1 MQDKNINNNFE
12 ILNKNEK
19 KKQLE
24 EENKKVK
31 NFRCEKCYRILLSSI
46 EFKKNIRIFN
56 SCSFCDKSEYI
67 NSLENF
73 LKKSFSLESS
83 MCRKC
88 GKIYGNNKNNINEN
102 FYYCHHCS
110 LILCHNCKR
119 INKEH
124 NIISKIQQY
133 DSICQ
138 KHYYSYTNFCDDCN
152 ISLCPDCVSDHK
164 KEHNIKSLSALFIE
178 KDQLKIYEKIISDER
193 TLLNVI
199 TEVTFDIVNKLN
211 NMINEI
217 KDIYNIYKKNLQN
230 IIDIHNTILTFYTF
244 AAINQDMCYEQM
256 KSFQN
261 FFNVSNDLKEL
272 IKRVKCNN
280 DGLLDKYNKLI
291 NYLKDNNNYIIK
303 SSDDLKKRKINFK
316 LIITRQENIN
326 ESNNKKQIEMSI
338 DEKSTGLSSEI

>member
-1 MQDKNINNNFE
+1 MK
-12 ILNKNEK
+12 K

-138 KHYYSYTNFCDDCN
+138 KHFCDDCN
-152 ISLCPDCVSDHK
+152 ISLCPDCVSEHE

-211 NMINEI
+211 NIII
-217 KDIYNIYKKNLQN
+217 KIKNIYNIYKKNLQN

>member
-1 MQDKNINNNFE
+1 
-12 ILNKNEK
+12 
-19 KKQLE
+19 
-24 EENKKVK
+24 
-31 NFRCEKCYRILLSSI
+31 
-46 EFKKNIRIFN
+46 
-56 SCSFCDKSEYI
+56 
-67 NSLENF
+67 
-73 LKKSFSLESS
+73 
-83 MCRKC
+83 
-88 GKIYGNNKNNINEN
+88 
-102 FYYCHHCS
+102 
-110 LILCHNCKR
+110 
-119 INKEH
+119 
-124 NIISKIQQY
+124 
-133 DSICQ
+133 
-138 KHYYSYTNFCDDCN
+138 
-152 ISLCPDCVSDHK
+152 VSDHE

-199 TEVTFDIVNKLN
+199 TEVTFDIVNELN

-217 KDIYNIYKKNLQN
+217 KNIYNIYKKNLQN